1 MLVTGRHHPEDR
13 WTAAFG
19 RIAGYSFAVAAVT
32 GVLLLPSF
40 RPSMAPLTY
49 RGSYRLLDGLTMSGA
64 YESVLAVSLTHTVA
78 C

>member
-32 GVLLLPSF
+32 GVLLLPLF
-40 RPSMAPLTY
+40 RPSMATA
-49 RGSYRLLDGLTMSGA
+49 RLSRLVPAAGRR
-64 YESVLAVSLTHTVA
+64 HR
-78 C
+78 